1 MGASA
6 SNDLAGSL
14 EEDRRFTSD
23 ALSRV
28 LFDDAALFKLA
39 SELKGPRVADPKES
53 GDQSTIL
60 ASCHFLAACLLLAL
74 SFLCLALRTVS
85 DAKAHICYSEQPRVL
100 TLLLLRTTR
109 ILPISLAMRRR
120 PFSDKLDIFAAGV
133 HFSFSHAHDPCHR

>member
-85 DAKAHICYSEQPRVL
+85 DAKAHICYSEQPRYSL
-100 TLLLLRTTR
+100 YCCYALREYCLYLWRCDVDHSVT
-109 ILPISLAMRRR
+109 S
-120 PFSDKLDIFAAGV
+120 
-133 HFSFSHAHDPCHR
+133 